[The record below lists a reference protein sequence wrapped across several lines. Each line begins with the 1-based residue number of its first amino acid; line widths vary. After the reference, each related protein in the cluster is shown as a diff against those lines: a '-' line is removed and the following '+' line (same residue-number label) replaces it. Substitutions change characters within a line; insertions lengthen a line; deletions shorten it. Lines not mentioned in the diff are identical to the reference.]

1 MFSTA
6 RTFPDFD
13 VTTSF
18 DPDQQTRF
26 FADLGDV
33 RVHRNHV
40 EHIQQAHAIHAK
52 TLKAAQAMLDALA
65 APAREVR
72 QVIDFAGEQTP
83 KALEQIEAQKAKAAQ
98 AITAARAEL
107 MAARREMQ
115 ALVERQ
121 TATHWLTA
129 QVLANGAKVTEARSA
144 VALLPASMLP
154 SVLRDAIDQGD
165 TARTAA
171 VLHRLQ
177 HDDAVPENVRE
188 TGLTTFGELLKPV
201 RECLRRID
209 QAANDCVAFA
219 EHQADTFAEYPTA
232 VDMSRLLRRAN
243 QTAVFPALHDGITLD
258 SGPSLLALANGAAP
272 RPRTAKPQ
280 LTTFADDVEFNPDG
294 NDDDL
299 PPAA

>member
-1 MFSTA
+1 MLSTT
-6 RTFPDFD
+6 RPFPAFD
-13 VTTSF
+13 VATTF
-18 DPDQQTRF
+18 TPDQQTRF

-52 TLKAAQAMLDALA
+52 TLKAAQAMLEAMA

-72 QVIDFAGEQTP
+72 QVIDFAGEETP
-83 KALEQIEAQKAKAAQ
+83 KALQQIEAQKAKAAQ
-98 AITAARAEL
+98 AITAARADL
-107 MAARREMQ
+107 MATRREMQ

-121 TATHWLTA
+121 TATHWLTE

-154 SVLRDAIDQGD
+154 TVLRDAIDAGD

-188 TGLTTFGELLKPV
+188 AGLATFGELLKPV

-209 QAANDCVAFA
+209 QAANDVVAFA

-243 QTAVFPALHDGITLD
+243 QQSVFPALHDGITLE
-258 SGPSLLALANGAAP
+258 SGPSLLVSANNAAP

-280 LTTFADDVEFNPDG
+280 LTTFAAAVESTEDG
-294 NDDDL
+294 EDDDL

>member
-6 RTFPDFD
+6 RPFPDFD

-33 RVHRNHV
+33 KLHKNHV
-40 EHIQQAHAIHAK
+40 ETIQAAHKVHAR
-52 TLKAAQAMLDALA
+52 TLKAARDMLEAMA

-83 KALEQIEAQKAKAAQ
+83 KALEQITAQKAKAAA
-98 AITAARAEL
+98 AITAARAEM

-121 TATHWLTA
+121 TATHWLTE
-129 QVLANGAKVTEARSA
+129 QVLTNGAKVTEARSA

-154 SVLRDAIDQGD
+154 TVLRDAIDAGD

-243 QTAVFPALHDGITLD
+243 QQSVFPALHDGITLD
-258 SGPSLLALANGAAP
+258 SGPSLLVSANSAVP
-272 RPRTAKPQ
+272 RPRTTKPQ
-280 LTTFADDVEFNPDG
+280 LTTFAGRVESNPDG
-294 NDDDL
+294 NEDDL

>member
-1 MFSTA
+1 MLSTT
-6 RTFPDFD
+6 RPFPAFD
-13 VTTSF
+13 VATTF
-18 DPDQQTRF
+18 TPDQQTRF

-52 TLKAAQAMLDALA
+52 TLKAAQTMLDALA

-72 QVIDFAGEQTP
+72 QVIDFAGEETP
-83 KALEQIEAQKAKAAQ
+83 KALQQIEAQKAKAAQ

-107 MAARREMQ
+107 MATRREMQ
-115 ALVERQ
+115 ARQ
-121 TATHWLTA
+121 TATHWLTE

-154 SVLRDAIDQGD
+154 TVLRDAIDAGD

-188 TGLTTFGELLKPV
+188 TGLATFGELLKPV

-209 QAANDCVAFA
+209 QAANDVVAFA

-243 QTAVFPALHDGITLD
+243 QQSVFPALHDGITLD
-258 SGPSLLALANGAAP
+258 SGPSLLVSANSAVP
-272 RPRTAKPQ
+272 RPRTTKPQ
-280 LTTFADDVEFNPDG
+280 LTTFAAGVESNPDG